1 MEHDAD
7 SGAEDAGQPVPVTEI
22 QTVAEMG
29 VVSGAAAT
37 ARVTVPVPSLVA
49 ASTQPRRLPVM
60 PQLPVPAAVT
70 LSQGLQGWRRH
81 DYHAQKGTL
90 PMVSS

>member
-1 MEHDAD
+1 MENDTD
-7 SGAEDAGQPVPVTEI
+7 SRAEDAGQPMAVTTV

-29 VVSGAAAT
+29 VASGAAAT

-49 ASTQPRRLPVM
+49 ASTQPRRLAVM
-60 PQLPVPAAVT
+60 PQLLVPAAVT
-70 LSQGLQGWRRH
+70 LSQGLPGWRRQ

-90 PMVSS
+90 PAVSL